1 MAYAVIFRQILGSFS
16 LYMIPSDGKKAFCP
30 QKGTLFI
37 LSAFLRHFVF
47 ISL

>member
-1 MAYAVIFRQILGSFS
+1 MAYALIFRPILGSFN

-30 QKGTLFI
+30 QKRTLFI
-37 LSAFLRHFVF
+37 LSAFLRHFIF